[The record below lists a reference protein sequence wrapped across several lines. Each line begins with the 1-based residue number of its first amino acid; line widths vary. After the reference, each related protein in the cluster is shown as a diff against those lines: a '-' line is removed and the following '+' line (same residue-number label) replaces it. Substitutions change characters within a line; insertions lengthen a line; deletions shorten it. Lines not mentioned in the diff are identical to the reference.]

1 MNIPRQHLGS
11 FQGEVLSRA
20 PKQRRDTTLAQ
31 DVGSAVAALAFW
43 AAVAFILMATIVPE
57 LPA

>member
-1 MNIPRQHLGS
+1 MRHQPDLAPQWRSHAEPEGS
-11 FQGEVLSRA
+11 L
-20 PKQRRDTTLAQ
+20 LQ
-31 DVGSAVAALAFW
+31 DIASALAALAFW

>member
-1 MNIPRQHLGS
+1 MRHQPDLAPQGRSRAEPDGS
-11 FQGEVLSRA
+11 FLH
-20 PKQRRDTTLAQ
+20 DI
-31 DVGSAVAALAFW
+31 GSALAALAFF